1 VLDSIATSETK
12 RRFAKQQS
20 RTRSQHHS
28 STTKRQE
35 RGRCGRG
42 ATKQPSQQHKVEIRG
57 SANVPRAR
65 SCAMTGGMAV
75 EGGNNVEGERA
86 TRRKSTVVKQLRA
99 HGLYAPYCFT
109 QVLLSCSLL
118 FFFLLNTAHTT
129 QHPHNTTPTQLQ
141 PHTVHPPTHTP
152 KPCSCISKSLCY
164 LPILLMPYWLLYPH
178 PHPALSLSLS
188 LSPSP

>member
-1 VLDSIATSETK
+1 LDSIATSETK

-118 FFFLLNTAHTT
+118 SP
-129 QHPHNTTPTQLQ
+129 QHRTHNTTPTQYNS
-141 PHTVHPPTHTP
+141 HTTPASHCTPT
-152 KPCSCISKSLCY
+152 
-164 LPILLMPYWLLYPH
+164 H
-178 PHPALSLSLS
+178 PHPKAMFLYQ
-188 LSPSP
+188 